1 MTDLAI
7 IAIDQEEAIIASIT
21 PGKHQVFTSALD
33 AGGVCAWDIWIDVK
47 LLPNLQQGGAVH
59 DWQTLPNEDTVSS
72 WWYGVWSTPRTYN
85 FHVQFLVNG
94 NRLSQEPAH
103 RFFVLLRCCRNLH
116 SFLTI
121 EGLASTFFHLA
132 QAMAMVSSRYFLGS
146 CYRPFPEVLSGIIE
160 VFVHVRC
167 IPHQNSQRLFWASV
181 WFMLDSPWWHEPFGE
196 YLSR

>member
-1 MTDLAI
+1 
-7 IAIDQEEAIIASIT
+7 
-21 PGKHQVFTSALD
+21 
-33 AGGVCAWDIWIDVK
+33 
-47 LLPNLQQGGAVH
+47 VH

-85 FHVQFLVNG
+85 FHFQFLVNG
-94 NRLSQEPAH
+94 SRLSQEPAR

-146 CYRPFPEVLSGIIE
+146 CYRPFPVRYNWSVCAREMHSTSEFAKIVLSKC
-160 VFVHVRC
+160 VCYHMYL
-167 IPHQNSQRLFWASV
+167 NSETMNSNPSTV
-181 WFMLDSPWWHEPFGE
+181 
-196 YLSR
+196 YYCV